1 MAGRT
6 NNTDDLK
13 IKTWARLLRV
23 SRNLLERV
31 EAALKRDGFPPLA
44 WYDVLLE
51 LRRAGKSG
59 LRPFELQERILLAQ
73 YNLSR
78 LTDRLVEAGYAERR
92 PCADDGRGHMLALT
106 ADGRDLLR
114 RMWPSYRAAIDS
126 EFGRKLGPTETR
138 KLMAVLDRLDRD

>member
-1 MAGRT
+1 MPRRT
-6 NNTDDLK
+6 NDTDDAK

-23 SRNLLERV
+23 SRKLLEHV

-51 LRRAGKSG
+51 LRRAGKNG
-59 LRPFELQERILLAQ
+59 LRPFELQDRILLAQ

-78 LTDRLVEAGYAERR
+78 LTDRLVDAGYAERR

-106 ADGRDLLR
+106 ADGKDLLK
-114 RMWPSYRAAIDS
+114 RMWPSYKAAIES
-126 EFGRKLGPTETR
+126 EFGKKLSPPEIQG
-138 KLMAVLDRLDRD
+138 LMAVLDKLDRD